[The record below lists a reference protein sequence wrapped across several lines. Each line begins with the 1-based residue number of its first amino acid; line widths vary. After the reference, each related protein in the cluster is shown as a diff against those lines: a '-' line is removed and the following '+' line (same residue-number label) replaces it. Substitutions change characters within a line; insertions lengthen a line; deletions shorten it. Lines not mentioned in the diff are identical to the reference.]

1 VISARWDERHVL
13 PLAMFFGSFSWSFVY
28 ISLPFH
34 IQRISTWDAAG
45 TLTWTGWIMG
55 ITPLATVA
63 TAPLWGRHADRGNPK
78 TLYAVV
84 LVAQGIAFLG
94 TAVARTLMELFVCRA
109 VLGVTGAASTFA
121 FVSAGR
127 SDDPRD
133 VRRQV
138 AAIQSGMT
146 IGQVIGPLVGA
157 IAAAR
162 LGFRASFVVG
172 AVILFG
178 CGALVRWGVPDP
190 TGAPTSATTAAR
202 PDWRDVLGVAGI
214 VLGGSTQIFFL
225 TSILPQILPALGIA
239 DDRTLE
245 VGGLVIFASAVAAA
259 LGSVLASRLA
269 DLVPE
274 RRLVP
279 GLLVLSSVFVIA
291 LAPVHNVWVY
301 GALRF
306 LQVLCIAPVF
316 PLAVARIAQTAG
328 GVAIG
333 IVNSARIGAAFIGP
347 VLATTLLA
355 WSAPTALYAALALV
369 GLACVPMARAVGT
382 RPRRER
388 HA

>member
-1 VISARWDERHVL
+1 MSQSPREGGASAVPRPRGATWRDAAGTRASSVRRCVTSDVNRPTLWWYCGAVTSARFDERQVL

-34 IQRISTWDAAG
+34 IQRISTSDAAG

-55 ITPLATVA
+55 ITPLATVL
-63 TAPLWGRHADRGNPK
+63 TAPLWGRWAERGNPK
-78 TLYAVV
+78 TLYAMVQV
-84 LVAQGIAFLG
+84 TQGLAFLG
-94 TAVARTLMELFVCRA
+94 TAVARTLIELFLCRI

-157 IAAAR
+157 IA
-162 LGFRASFVVG
+162 
-172 AVILFG
+172 
-178 CGALVRWGVPDP
+178 
-190 TGAPTSATTAAR
+190 
-202 PDWRDVLGVAGI
+202 GI

-225 TSILPQILPALGIA
+225 TSILPQVLSDLGVA

-245 VGGLVIFASAVAAA
+245 VGGLIIFASAVAAA

-269 DLVPE
+269 DLLPE
-274 RRLVP
+274 RRLIS
-279 GLLVLSSVFVIA
+279 GLLVLSSIFVVA
-291 LAPVHNVWVY
+291 LAPVRNVWAY

-316 PLAVARIAQTAG
+316 PLAVARIAQSG

-333 IVNSARIGAAFIGP
+333 VVNSARIGAAFVGP

-355 WSAPTALYAALALV
+355 WSAPGALYAALALI
-369 GLACVPMARAVGT
+369 GLACVPLARDAS
-382 RPRRER
+382 PRR
-388 HA
+388 A